1 MIEEMS
7 ALERNKT
14 WEIVDKLSD
23 KKAVGCR
30 WIYTVKYRSNGTLD
44 RYMTRFVA
52 KGYTQNMK
60 SVMKRHLLK

>member
-14 WEIVDKLSD
+14 WEIVDKPSD

-30 WIYTVKYRSNGTLD
+30 WIYTVKYRSDGTLD
-44 RYMTRFVA
+44 
-52 KGYTQNMK
+52 
-60 SVMKRHLLK
+60 